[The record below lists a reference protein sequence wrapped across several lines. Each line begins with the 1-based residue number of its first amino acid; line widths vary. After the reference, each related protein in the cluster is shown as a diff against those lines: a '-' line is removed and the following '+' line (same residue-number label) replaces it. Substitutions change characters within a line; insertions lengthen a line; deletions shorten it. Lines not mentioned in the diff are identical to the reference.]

1 VPDEAGWYS
10 AHIYEKEEIVVGSR
24 RSFDI
29 SVTLKRSGKTH
40 VRCRVVC
47 NEGATF
53 DDTLEV
59 EVPERP

>member
-1 VPDEAGWYS
+1 MRYVSENGFAGGRF
-10 AHIYEKEEIVVGSR
+10 AE
-24 RSFDI
+24 
-29 SVTLKRSGKTH
+29 